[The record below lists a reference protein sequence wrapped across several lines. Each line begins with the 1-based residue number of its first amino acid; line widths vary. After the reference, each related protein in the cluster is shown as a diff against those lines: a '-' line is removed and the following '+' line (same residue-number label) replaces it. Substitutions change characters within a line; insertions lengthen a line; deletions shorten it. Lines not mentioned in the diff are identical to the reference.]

1 MQFKKKM
8 VKQKQK
14 IITNLKTVR
23 GKVQVIDIAIGLIG
37 LLLQNPYVIGLA
49 VGSLFTSFGI
59 DD

>member
-8 VKQKQK
+8 IKQKQK
-14 IITNLKTVR
+14 IIANLKTVR

-37 LLLQNPYVIGLA
+37 LLLQNSYVIGLA